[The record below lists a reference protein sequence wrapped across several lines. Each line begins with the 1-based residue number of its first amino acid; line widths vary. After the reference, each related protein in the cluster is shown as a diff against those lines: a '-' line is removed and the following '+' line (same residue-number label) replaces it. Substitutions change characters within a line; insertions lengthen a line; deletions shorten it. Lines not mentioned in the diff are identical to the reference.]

1 MTVRRTTTYRDAIA
15 TAMITAIGTSAQVQV
30 RSGANSTSGG
40 QGTLL
45 AQLTG
50 NASAWGATSS
60 GVLTSNSIT
69 ADSSADASGTAG
81 HYQLNTSAGVFL
93 ESGLIGGGDGVTI
106 DNATIVAAQ
115 LVQMSGNWVNTMP
128 YA

>member
-1 MTVRRTTTYRDAIA
+1 MTVRRTSAYRDAIA

-30 RSGANSTSGG
+30 RSGANSTTGG

-50 NASAWGATSS
+50 NASAWGTTSA
-60 GVLTSNSIT
+60 GVLTSSAIT

-106 DNATIVAAQ
+106 DNATIVSTQ

>member
-1 MTVRRTTTYRDAIA
+1 MTVRRTSTYRDAIA
-15 TAMITAIGTSAQVQV
+15 TAMITAIGTSAQVQI
-30 RSGANSTSGG
+30 RSGANSTTGG

-50 NASAWGATSS
+50 NASAWGTTSA
-60 GVLTSNSIT
+60 GVLTSGAIT
-69 ADSSADASGTAG
+69 ADASADASGTAG